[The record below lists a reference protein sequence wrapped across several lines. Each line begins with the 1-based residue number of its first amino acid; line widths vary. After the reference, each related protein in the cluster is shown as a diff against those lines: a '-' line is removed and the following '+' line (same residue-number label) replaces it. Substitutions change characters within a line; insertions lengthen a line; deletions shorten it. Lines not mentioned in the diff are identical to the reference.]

1 VSSNDLS
8 GLTTSSTADFANQQ
22 QSVTQNLLDNGVSE
36 IKLDNIEWGPI
47 TVNGTTATA
56 TAYETWTTTYS
67 DSTTDQ
73 SRDRNVYTLVQQ
85 NGNWVVQADDH
96 PDAQA
101 DFPGGLQGMP
111 GIPDN
116 LLPPGFP
123 NPFGNPAPR
132 GAQGGAGATS
142 PSVQVQP

>member
-1 VSSNDLS
+1 MS
-8 GLTTSSTADFANQQ
+8 GLTANSTSDFADQQ
-22 QSVTQNLLDNGVSE
+22 KSVTQDLLNNGVNE

-47 TVNGTTATA
+47 TVNGSTATA

-85 NGNWVVQADDH
+85 DGNWVVQADAH
-96 PDAQA
+96 PDADPA
-101 DFPGGLQGMP
+101 GGLQSMP
-111 GIPDN
+111 GIPSN

-123 NPFGNPAPR
+123 NPFQNQAPQGQPGN
-132 GAQGGAGATS
+132 GNATS